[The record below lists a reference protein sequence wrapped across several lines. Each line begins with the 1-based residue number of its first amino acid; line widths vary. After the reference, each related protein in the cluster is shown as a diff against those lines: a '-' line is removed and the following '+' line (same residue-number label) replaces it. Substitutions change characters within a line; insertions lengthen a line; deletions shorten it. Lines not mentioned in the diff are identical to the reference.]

1 MDYMTMHLLWST
13 RLGVEDYLRWVS
25 IQWGSR
31 PDPRLCVS
39 RTNSFRT
46 TSVCLSGNSV
56 LASFPCHVQKL
67 KKCDFLILNT
77 LPCAP
82 LLDRISDLTCLRV
95 PLGNLLSVVPRLLLW
110 NLGLV
115 HQPHVHSFAW
125 LVFPCPSLFYTILPL
140 LCITLIVNWN
150 RSGLRNK
157 LKCIVHM
164 WHCVHRGVF
173 LFALFPDL
181 STVHFLIA

>member
-13 RLGVEDYLRWVS
+13 RLGVEDYLCWVS

-39 RTNSFRT
+39 RTNSCRT

-67 KKCDFLILNT
+67 KKCNFLILNT
-77 LPCAP
+77 LPCGP
-82 LLDRISDLTCLRV
+82 LLDRISDLNM
-95 PLGNLLSVVPRLLLW
+95 LGNLL
-110 NLGLV
+110 LGLV
-115 HQPHVHSFAW
+115 HQLCVHSFAW
-125 LVFPCPSLFYTILPL
+125 LVFPCLSLFYTILPL

-150 RSGLRNK
+150 SSVFFESTKSGLRNK

-181 STVHFLIA
+181 STVHLMIA